1 VPFDAAEV
9 ARQIQESR
17 GGVRAADDERARA
30 LEMAVRIYR
39 AVGETEWEQRVQDAA
54 ARRWVATPLSP
65 LRSLSRYAPC
75 PPEYCVTATDSS
87 FVAPDKHRGALCHL
101 INVGRVMIRYSD
113 PQAAELDST
122 PNHYPEVPGDMED
135 TMSSRVLS
143 AKCALRELQELYE
156 WSRLYKPGLAMVDGS
171 LMQLVHVLSKEA
183 TVVGL
188 MQQYLDILE
197 GFEGIGV
204 PVLGY
209 ISRPASG
216 MVMRAIRLLGC
227 EQPIPHEERPAEPCS
242 CTPLW
247 SIDDGDLFNA
257 LLGEGELS
265 PIFQALYR
273 DLVGP
278 NAYIAQNTAFAYL
291 GTEYELA
298 RLEFPMWV
306 AERGLLKRSVEIVL
320 HQCDLGGGYPNA
332 LTRAHQFAVLHNA
345 DREGYYWLLERAGLL
360 RPPTEKARGKRMIGQ
375 AI

>member
-1 VPFDAAEV
+1 MPFDAAEV
-9 ARQIQESR
+9 ARQIQDSR
-17 GGVRAADDERARA
+17 GGARAADDERALA

-54 ARRWVATPLSP
+54 ARRWVAAPLSP
-65 LRSLSRYAPC
+65 LRSLAHYGPPAPD
-75 PPEYCVTATDSS
+75 YCVTATDSS

-113 PQAAELDST
+113 PQAAEIDNT
-122 PNHYPEVPGDMED
+122 PNHYPEVPGDIED

-143 AKCALRELQELYE
+143 AKCALRELEELYE
-156 WSRLYKPGLAMVDGS
+156 WSCQYQPELAMVDGS

-188 MQQYLDILE
+188 MQQYLDTLE
-197 GFEGIGV
+197 AFERIGV

-227 EQPIPHEERPAEPCS
+227 DQTIPHEERPTEPCS
-242 CTPLW
+242 CSPLW
-247 SIDDGDLFNA
+247 VIDDGDLFRE
-257 LLGEGELS
+257 LLADGEMS
-265 PIFQALYR
+265 PMFQALYR

-278 NAYIAQNTAFAYL
+278 NAFIAQNTAFAYL
-291 GTEYELA
+291 GTAHELA
-298 RLEFPMWV
+298 RIEFPMWV
-306 AERGLLKRSVEIVL
+306 AERGLLGRSVEIVL
-320 HQCDLGGGYPNA
+320 HQCVLGGGYPNA
-332 LTRAHQFAVLHNA
+332 LTLAHQFAVLHNA